1 MECRYEE
8 IVFDHCLVYLA
19 VHCYYASQ
27 PIELQQLSR
36 ITVTLN
42 ADVATFSV
50 IVERH
55 IELYDVVKS
64 QPAVPV
70 LLKNTCYKSFFHCDF
85 LSSSASL
92 SKSDITND
100 VKTASFPFEKRTA
113 WRAKQKAYL

>member
-70 LLKNTCYKSFFHCDF
+70 LLKNTCYKSFFTVTF
-85 LSSSASL
+85 
-92 SKSDITND
+92 
-100 VKTASFPFEKRTA
+100 
-113 WRAKQKAYL
+113 